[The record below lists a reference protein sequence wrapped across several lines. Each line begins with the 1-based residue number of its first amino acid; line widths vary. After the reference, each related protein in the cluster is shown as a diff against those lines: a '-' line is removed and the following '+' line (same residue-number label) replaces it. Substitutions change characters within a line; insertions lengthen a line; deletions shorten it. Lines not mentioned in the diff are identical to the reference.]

1 MANPNIVGVKA
12 IYANNSLTN
21 LSTNTATLIIDNLA
35 NSGKVYKINSIV
47 ATNIDGSVTS
57 NITINLYSSNTLF
70 GTAYPI
76 ANTIPVPIN
85 STLVITDKSTSFYL
99 KENQSVGATAASAN
113 DIAIIASW
121 EELNS

>member
-12 IYANNSLTN
+12 IYANNSLTK

-47 ATNIDGSVTS
+47 ATNIDGSITS